1 MFSKKITITTLISLF
16 IVSSN
21 FSSFSVSAQIP
32 NRDSHLTSNFI
43 STKSSDKPNDVV
55 TQSMSSNNSKSPLS
69 FSLEELGD
77 RRDTKV
83 VSASHPEFVYHNNAS
98 GTIVFGDSSFWKDP
112 LMSCQSTFECVS
124 DSTTGWKDNSS
135 FRLSTRFLGN
145 NSWTAIYSSEI
156 SDIKPGGKYNLF
168 THMKLNEYAVQSHIV
183 LEGYNATSQTW
194 YPITYCPTGI
204 DGPLEW
210 SVFRCQITIPK
221 DTTKI
226 RFILNAGWSSSPQH
240 KAITWYDA
248 VYMRTS
254 LEGPFLYD
262 GNLKIEVV
270 NEDKLKLPITMTF
283 LGKDDF
289 LVLEKNKGLVQRII
303 NGSKLE
309 KPLLDL
315 NVSIIN
321 GALGIAAVKPEV
333 SQKPNNTRDID
344 AYVFIYYDESE
355 VGDCRTCKP
364 NASRL
369 YRYELVNNG
378 TELVNAKLLISLPI
392 GGTYPL
398 LHEGGP
404 VKIGPDRN
412 VYLMVGDL
420 RSVPEGGTV
429 VKNKAVNYND
439 GDEPDGRAGILR
451 FNIDGGPV
459 KKEGILGD
467 SYPLNLYYAY
477 GIRNSFGFTF
487 DPVTGNLWDSENG
500 PDYGD
505 EINLVEPG
513 FNSGWAFEMGTK
525 PLSDDIFFSNST
537 IPETMVDFKGRGKYS
552 PPEFVWW
559 KPVGPTALTFLG
571 SEQFGVLKNDL
582 LAASYLGNI
591 YHFGLKE
598 NRTKLILNGGL
609 EGSGPPEEAF
619 LFGESF
625 GVITDMQIGPDGNLY
640 IVSESLEKIF
650 KVGPNL

>member
-1 MFSKKITITTLISLF
+1 M
-16 IVSSN
+16 
-21 FSSFSVSAQIP
+21 
-32 NRDSHLTSNFI
+32 
-43 STKSSDKPNDVV
+43 KSSDKPNDVV
-55 TQSMSSNNSKSPLS
+55 TQSMNSSNSKSSLS
-69 FSLEELGD
+69 FYFGELGD
-77 RRDTKV
+77 TRDNRV
-83 VSASHPEFVYHNNAS
+83 VATSHPEFVYHNNAS

-112 LMSCQSTFECVS
+112 LMSCQSTFECAS

-135 FRLSTRFLGN
+135 FRISTSYLGN
-145 NSWTAIYSSEI
+145 NSWSGIYGSKI
-156 SDIKPGGKYNLF
+156 SDIKPGETYNLF
-168 THMKLNEYAVQSHIV
+168 THMKLNEYVVQSHIV
-183 LEGYNATSQTW
+183 LEGYNAPSQTW
-194 YPITYCPTGI
+194 YTITHCPTGTN
-204 DGPLEW
+204 GPLDW
-210 SVFRCQITIPK
+210 SVFNCQITIPK

-226 RFILNAGWSSSPQH
+226 RLVLNAGWSSSTQH

-248 VYMRTS
+248 VYIRTA
-254 LEGPFLYD
+254 LQEPFLYD

-270 NEDKLKLPITMTF
+270 NEDTLELPTTMTF

-315 NVSIIN
+315 NVSAFN
-321 GALGIAAVKPEV
+321 GALGIAAIKPKAPQEL
-333 SQKPNNTRDID
+333 NNASKVD

-355 VGDCRTCKP
+355 VGDCSCKP

-378 TELVNAKLLISLPI
+378 TELANAKLFISLPI

-404 VKIGPDRN
+404 VKIGPDGN
-412 VYLMVGDL
+412 VYLMVGDI
-420 RSVPEGGTV
+420 RSVPEGGIV

-439 GDEPDGRAGILR
+439 GNKPDGRAGILR
-451 FNIDGGPV
+451 FNIEGGPV
-459 KKEGILGD
+459 KKEGILGHN
-467 SYPLNLYYAY
+467 YPLNLYYAY

-487 DPVTGNLWDSENG
+487 DPVTGNMWDSENG

-525 PLSDDIFFSNST
+525 PVSDDILFSKNDL
-537 IPETMVDFKGRGKYS
+537 PKTMVDFNGRGKYS
-552 PPEFVWW
+552 PPEFVWQ

-582 LAASYLGNI
+582 LAADYLGNI
-591 YHFGLKE
+591 YHFTLNE
-598 NRTKLILNGGL
+598 NRTKLIVDGGLDNDTSTHDFTLLDEDRTKLTLDGGL
-609 EGSGPPEEAF
+609 ENPMPVIWGSEQASV
-619 LFGESF
+619 FGGSF
-625 GVITDMQIGPDGNLY
+625 GIITDMQIGPDGNLY
-640 IVSESLEKIF
+640 IVSESLGKIF
-650 KVGPNL
+650 KVGSNI